1 MAKTF
6 FNKRILHDVVALA
19 WLQREEKRNEE
30 GSVTDEELKKYID
43 DFRENTLVLKA
54 GYNEKPQDLSKYNI
68 QVITNR
74 AIYRGY
80 DVYFTSV
87 GFDIILADALIHREK
102 TDDDDASKKYKAMQK
117 IDNMHRELQKQINT
131 NIQRVDAQTKR

>member
-1 MAKTF
+1 MAK
-6 FNKRILHDVVALA
+6 NIVQDVVALS
-19 WLQREEKRNEE
+19 WLQREERRNEE

-43 DFRENTLVLKA
+43 NFRKNTLVLKA

-80 DVYFTSV
+80 DIYFTSV
-87 GFDIILADALIHREK
+87 GFDIILVDALIHREK

-117 IDNMHRELQKQINT
+117 IDSMHRELQKQINT
-131 NIQRVDAQTKR
+131 NIQRVDAQVKK

>member
-1 MAKTF
+1 MAK
-6 FNKRILHDVVALA
+6 NIVQDVVALS

-30 GSVTDEELKKYID
+30 GSITDGELKKYIE
-43 DFRENTLVLKA
+43 DFGKNTIIYKA
-54 GYNEKPQDLSKYNI
+54 DYNEKPQDLSKYNI

-80 DVYFTSV
+80 DVYFTAE

-102 TDDDDASKKYKAMQK
+102 IDSDHAGKRYKAMEH
-117 IDNMHRELQKQINT
+117 IDNMNRELQKQIKA

>member
-1 MAKTF
+1 M
-6 FNKRILHDVVALA
+6 
-19 WLQREEKRNEE
+19 
-30 GSVTDEELKKYID
+30 KKYID

-117 IDNMHRELQKQINT
+117 IDSMHRELQKQINT

>member
-1 MAKTF
+1 MPKGS
-6 FNKRILHDVVALA
+6 ISDVVALS

-30 GSVTDEELKKYID
+30 GSVTDEAMKKYIE
-43 DFRENTLVLKA
+43 DFGKHHVIYKA
-54 GYNEKPQDLSKYNI
+54 DYNEKPQDLTKYGLR
-68 QVITNR
+68 VITHR

-80 DVYFTSV
+80 DVYFTGE

-102 TDDDDASKKYKAMQK
+102 TDEDDESKKYKAMQK

>member
-1 MAKTF
+1 MAK
-6 FNKRILHDVVALA
+6 NIVQDVVALS
-19 WLQREEKRNEE
+19 WLQREERRNEE

-54 GYNEKPQDLSKYNI
+54 GYNENPQDLSKYNI

-117 IDNMHRELQKQINT
+117 IDSMHRELQKQINT

>member
-1 MAKTF
+1 MAK
-6 FNKRILHDVVALA
+6 NIVQDVVALS
-19 WLQREEKRNEE
+19 WLQREERRNEE

-54 GYNEKPQDLSKYNI
+54 QYNEKPQDLSKYNI

-117 IDNMHRELQKQINT
+117 IDSMHRELQKQINT

>member
-1 MAKTF
+1 MAK
-6 FNKRILHDVVALA
+6 NIVQDVVALS
-19 WLQREEKRNEE
+19 WLQREERRNEE

-43 DFRENTLVLKA
+43 NFRKNTLVLKA

-80 DVYFTSV
+80 DIYFTSV
-87 GFDIILADALIHREK
+87 GFDIILVDALIHREK
-102 TDDDDASKKYKAMQK
+102 TDEDDASKKYKAMQK
-117 IDNMHRELQKQINT
+117 IDSMHRELQKQINT
-131 NIQRVDAQTKR
+131 NIQRVDAQVKK

>member
-1 MAKTF
+1 MAK
-6 FNKRILHDVVALA
+6 NIVQDVVALS
-19 WLQREEKRNEE
+19 WLQREEKRNKE
-30 GSVTDEELKKYID
+30 GSVTDGELKKYID

-74 AIYRGY
+74 AMYRGY
-80 DVYFTSV
+80 DVYFTSE
-87 GFDIILADALIHREK
+87 GFDIILADALIRREK
-102 TDDDDASKKYKAMQK
+102 SDSDEAGKRYKAMEH
-117 IDNMHRELQKQINT
+117 IDNMHRELQKQIKV

>member
-1 MAKTF
+1 MAK
-6 FNKRILHDVVALA
+6 NIVQDVVALS
-19 WLQREEKRNEE
+19 WLQREERRNEE

-43 DFRENTLVLKA
+43 NFRENTLVLKA
-54 GYNEKPQDLSKYNI
+54 QYNEKPQDLSKYNI

-102 TDDDDASKKYKAMQK
+102 TDDDEASKKYKAMQK
-117 IDNMHRELQKQINT
+117 IDSMHRELQKQINT

>member
-1 MAKTF
+1 MPK
-6 FNKRILHDVVALA
+6 NSVSDVVALS

-30 GSVTDEELKKYID
+30 GSVTDKELKKYID

-74 AIYRGY
+74 AMYRGY

-87 GFDIILADALIHREK
+87 GFDIILADALIRREK
-102 TDDDDASKKYKAMQK
+102 SNTDEAGKRYKAMEH
-117 IDNMHRELQKQINT
+117 IDNMHRELQKQIKV
-131 NIQRVDAQTKR
+131 NIQSVDAQTRR

>member
-1 MAKTF
+1 MPK
-6 FNKRILHDVVALA
+6 NSVSDVVALS

-43 DFRENTLVLKA
+43 NFRKNTLVVKA
-54 GYNEKPQDLSKYNI
+54 DYNEKPQDLSKYNI

-74 AIYRGY
+74 AMYRGY
-80 DVYFTSV
+80 DVYFTTE

-102 TDDDDASKKYKAMQK
+102 SDNDHAGKRYKAMEH
-117 IDNMHRELQKQINT
+117 IDNMHRELQKQIKV
-131 NIQRVDAQTKR
+131 NIQSVDAQTKR